1 MVCPFCSEEDTA
13 VIDSRRNAEGS
24 SIRRRRKCSK
34 CDSRFT
40 TYEKSEIDLIVKK
53 RNGNL
58 EEFQYEKLHKGV
70 ENAFGGQEIS
80 QKQLKALV
88 DNIYT
93 EIKDKGKKVDS
104 KLIGEI
110 VLKHLKIEN
119 EVAYLRFA
127 SVYKEFSDVSD
138 FEKEVAE
145 FN

>member
-110 VLKHLKIEN
+110 VLKHLKINN